1 MSKPE
6 KVSIKDKASVLVVV
20 FEKQFL
26 LFLET
31 ELCFGIEFKK
41 IVFVLKSP
49 KNTFC

>member
-6 KVSIKDKASVLVVV
+6 KVSIKDKVSVLVGV

-31 ELCFGIEFKK
+31 ELCFIIEF
-41 IVFVLKSP
+41 
-49 KNTFC
+49 